1 MSLALAVIGA
11 ALAALF
17 ALVDSA
23 LLRATLEVGGE
34 APAPRREAEHRALAF
49 ARVLAQLGT
58 GAAVAAALGLD
69 ARPAWQAALVVV
81 ALGLLA
87 VAVTETAARELG
99 DALGARGVEALL
111 PIARAAVLLL
121 APVVALAVRLDEALL
136 RALPPPA
143 PDEVSREETAEQ
155 FREIVAAE
163 AEVSREERAL
173 LAGVF
178 AMGDTQ
184 VSEVMVPRVDVV
196 GVERTTPWS
205 EVVDRVRASEHSRIP
220 VYDETIDDVV
230 GVLYAKD
237 VLTAVVADAEP
248 APDWTALVRPTSFI
262 PTTKHLDA
270 QLRDFRASGNHMAI
284 VVDEFGGTAGIVTI
298 EDVLEEIVGEIRD
311 ERDDEEA
318 PIERDGDRRFWVSAR
333 VTLDELSETLGHEF
347 PEAEDVSTSGGS
359 STTCSAACRAPA
371 SGWTWDRSGWSS
383 SASCGARSSGCT
395 SSGRSRPSRRPPPS
409 REPATAPPRA
419 ARRGRRRSRRRH
431 TPADAARRRP
441 RERTRRRGRARR
453 RPAAAAMIDAL
464 QAALL
469 VALPAVL
476 VVALL
481 TAGAIAVRS

>member
-318 PIERDGDRRFWVSAR
+318 PIEREGDRPLLGVVAR
-333 VTLDELSETLGHEF
+333 EPRRARRGARPRLR
-347 PEAEDVSTSGGS
+347 GGGGRRHGRRVDLPRPGP
-359 STTCSAACRAPA
+359 CAPGRRAPRRRA
-371 SGWTWDRSGWSS
+371 VPRRRRAGGAEEDPAGVLRARRG
-383 SASCGARSSGCT
+383 AERRRAGARRRRC
-395 SSGRSRPSRRPPPS
+395 RPRR
-409 REPATAPPRA
+409 
-419 ARRGRRRSRRRH
+419 RRGRRGRALRRRRRIGRDAPRH
-431 TPADAARRRP
+431 AARRRSP
-441 RERTRRRGRARR
+441 GSAPGDGPGRRT
-453 RPAAAAMIDAL
+453 
-464 QAALL
+464 
-469 VALPAVL
+469 
-476 VVALL
+476 
-481 TAGAIAVRS
+481 

>member
-23 LLRATLEVGGE
+23 LLRSTLEVGGE

-69 ARPAWQAALVVV
+69 ARPAWQAALAVV

-121 APVVALAVRLDEALL
+121 SPVVALAVRLDEALL

-163 AEVSREERAL
+163 AEVTGEERAL

-248 APDWTALVRPTSFI
+248 APDWTALVRPTDFI

-318 PIERDGDRRFWVSAR
+318 PIEREGDRRFWVSSR
-333 VTLDELSETLGHEF
+333 VSLDELSEALGHEF
-347 PEAEDVSTSGGS
+347 VEGEDVATVGGLIYHVLGRVPRAGERLVVGPFRVVVERVVRRKIQRVYFERVEAASTDVSGLGDD
-359 STTCSAACRAPA
+359 AD
-371 SGWTWDRSGWSS
+371 G
-383 SASCGARSSGCT
+383 GAVRTAG
-395 SSGRSRPSRRPPPS
+395 
-409 REPATAPPRA
+409 TAPVGD
-419 ARRGRRRSRRRH
+419 ARRD
-431 TPADAARRRP
+431 TPRDAAR
-441 RERTRRRGRARR
+441 AAA
-453 RPAAAAMIDAL
+453 RPA
-464 QAALL
+464 
-469 VALPAVL
+469 VAPGDGRRELP
-476 VVALL
+476 
-481 TAGAIAVRS
+481 